1 MTKDAVSAHNAR
13 LPLLQRT
20 LLFILRVAIGWH
32 FLYEGLVKLQSPDW
46 TSAAYLA
53 ESRWILSGVFRW
65 IAVHP
70 AAIRIVDFLN
80 VWGLILIGL
89 GLLLGLFTRAA
100 SIAGIF
106 LLVLYYIARPP
117 FVGIASSP
125 MAEGNYLIVDKNLVE
140 LIALAVLA
148 AFAGRSSTRLHR
160 ILAGLAGKLRRRP
173 RPQAGSIDQ
182 AQFQERSRSA
192 ATSLSRRQLIRT
204 LASVPFLGGFVFAV
218 LKKRGWE
225 SYEEKHLLAA
235 TGGKVDTVTSATI
248 KTFRFST
255 LKELKGSVP
264 RGRIGKLE
272 LSRLFLGGN
281 LIGGWAH
288 ARDLIYVSHL
298 VKTYHTDQKIF
309 ETFRL
314 AEQCGIN
321 TILTNPQLARVIN
334 AYWRREGG
342 KIQFISDCGYKED
355 IIEGVKISLDA
366 GAHACYAHGGIAD
379 TLAEEGKVDVIAG
392 FLDLVRQNGLPA
404 GIGGHKLETIKACA
418 EKGLKP
424 DFWVKTLHQV
434 DYWSAKPAEEC
445 DNIWCLNPE
454 ETIDYMS
461 RLDEPWIAYK
471 ILAAGA
477 IHPKDGF
484 KHAFQHGADFICVGM
499 YDFQIVEDVN
509 IALDVLAQPLERKRR
524 WLT

>member
-1 MTKDAVSAHNAR
+1 MAKEAVPTKPLK
-13 LPLLQRT
+13 LPRLQRT
-20 LLFILRVAIGWH
+20 VLFVLRVAIGWH
-32 FLYEGLVKLQSPDW
+32 FLYEGLVKLLSPGW

-53 ESRWILSGVFRW
+53 ESRWILSGFFRW

-70 AAIRIVDFLN
+70 FALKVVDFLN

-89 GLLLGLFTRAA
+89 ALLLGLFTRAA
-100 SIAGIF
+100 SIAGI
-106 LLVLYYIARPP
+106 LLLALYYVARPP
-117 FVGIASSP
+117 FVGISSSP

-140 LIALAVLA
+140 LIALGVLA
-148 AFAGRSSTRLHR
+148 AFAGRSSFGLRR
-160 ILAGLAGKLRRRP
+160 IFAGLAAKLRRRTS
-173 RPQAGSIDQ
+173 PQPSAETP
-182 AQFQERSRSA
+182 AQSREGRISTPA
-192 ATSLSRRQLIRT
+192 SVSRRQLIST

-235 TGGKVDTVTSATI
+235 MGGKVDTVTSATI
-248 KTFRFST
+248 KTFRFSS
-255 LKELKGSVP
+255 LKDLKGSVP
-264 RGRIGKLE
+264 RGRIGNLE

-288 ARDLIYVSHL
+288 ARDLIYVSAL

-342 KIQFISDCGYKED
+342 KIQFISDCGYKD
-355 IIEGVKISLDA
+355 DLIEGAKISLDA

-379 TLAEEGKVDVIAG
+379 TLAQEGKVEVIAG
-392 FLDLVRQNGLPA
+392 FLDFVRKNGLLA
-404 GIGGHKLETIKACA
+404 GIGGHKLETIKACV
-418 EKGLKP
+418 EQGLKP

-434 DYWSAKPAEEC
+434 HYWSAKPAEEC

-454 ETIDYMS
+454 ETIEYMS
-461 RLDEPWIAYK
+461 GLDEPWIAYK

-509 IALDVLAQPLERKRR
+509 IALDVLSQPMDRKRR
-524 WLT
+524 WLV

>member
-1 MTKDAVSAHNAR
+1 MAKDAAPEQGAK
-13 LPLLQRT
+13 LPPLQRT
-20 LLFILRVAIGWH
+20 VLFILRVAIGWH
-32 FLYEGLVKLQSPDW
+32 FLYEGLVKLLSPDW
-46 TSAAYLA
+46 NSAAYLA

-70 AAIRIVDFLN
+70 TALKVVDFLN
-80 VWGLILIGL
+80 IWGLILIGL
-89 GLLLGLFTRAA
+89 GLLLGVFTRAA
-100 SIAGIF
+100 SIAGM
-106 LLVLYYIARPP
+106 LLLALYYIARPP
-117 FVGIASSP
+117 FVGISSSP

-140 LIALAVLA
+140 IIALGALA
-148 AFAGRSSTRLHR
+148 AFAGRSSIGLRR
-160 ILAGLAGKLRRRP
+160 VLAGLAGKLRRRA
-173 RPQAGSIDQ
+173 RPQPGVLIPSQPQ
-182 AQFQERSRSA
+182 APRLSTP
-192 ATSLSRRQLIRT
+192 TSFSRRQLIRT

-218 LKKRGWE
+218 LKKQGWE

-248 KTFRFST
+248 KTFRFSS
-255 LKELKGSVP
+255 LKDLKGPVP
-264 RGRIGKLE
+264 RGRIGRLE

-288 ARDLIYVSHL
+288 ARDLIYVSSL

-342 KIQFISDCGYKED
+342 KIQFISDCGYKD
-355 IIEGVKISLDA
+355 DLIEGAKISLSA

-379 TLAEEGKVDVIAG
+379 TLAQEGKVEVIAG
-392 FLDLVRQNGLPA
+392 FLDFVRQNGLPA
-404 GIGGHKLETIKACA
+404 GIGGHKLETIKACV
-418 EKGLKP
+418 ETGLKP

-434 DYWSAKPAEEC
+434 HYWSAKPAEEC

-454 ETIDYMS
+454 ETSEYMS
-461 RLDEPWIAYK
+461 RLEEPWIAYK

-484 KHAFQHGADFICVGM
+484 KHAFQNGADFICVGM

-524 WLT
+524 WLA

>member
-1 MTKDAVSAHNAR
+1 MARGTVDEQTSR
-13 LPLLQRT
+13 LPRLQRIV
-20 LLFILRVAIGWH
+20 LLVLRVAIGWH
-32 FLYEGLVKLQSPDW
+32 FLYEGLVKLLSPGW

-53 ESRWILSGVFRW
+53 ESRWILSGLFRW

-70 AAIRIVDFLN
+70 VILKAVDFLN
-80 VWGLILIGL
+80 IWGLILIGL
-89 GLLLGLFTRAA
+89 GLLLGLFIRAA
-100 SIAGIF
+100 SIAGI
-106 LLVLYYIARPP
+106 LLLALYYIARPP
-117 FVGIASSP
+117 FVGISSSP
-125 MAEGNYLIVDKNLVE
+125 LAEGNYLIVDKNLVE
-140 LIALAVLA
+140 IVALGVLA
-148 AFAGRSSTRLHR
+148 AFAGRSSLGLRR
-160 ILAGLAGKLRRRP
+160 ILAGLAGKLRRRAKLQP
-173 RPQAGSIDQ
+173 VAG
-182 AQFQERSRSA
+182 ASA
-192 ATSLSRRQLIRT
+192 HLPGRYDPAPASVTRRQLIST

-225 SYEEKHLLAA
+225 SYEERHLLAA
-235 TGGKVDTVTSATI
+235 TEGKIDTVTSATI
-248 KTFRFST
+248 KTFRFSS
-255 LKELKGSVP
+255 LKDLKGSVP
-264 RGRIGKLE
+264 RGRIGNLE

-288 ARDLIYVSHL
+288 ARDLIYVSAL

-342 KIQFISDCGYKED
+342 KIQFISDCGYKD
-355 IIEGVKISLDA
+355 DLIEGAKISLDA

-379 TLAEEGKVDVIAG
+379 TLAQQGKVEVIAG
-392 FLDLVRQNGLPA
+392 FLDFVRKNGLLA
-404 GIGGHKLETIKACA
+404 GIGGHKLETIKACV

-434 DYWSAKPAEEC
+434 HYWSAKPAEEC

-454 ETIDYMS
+454 ETIAYMNG
-461 RLDEPWIAYK
+461 LDEPWIAYK

-477 IHPKDGF
+477 IHPKEGF
-484 KHAFQHGADFICVGM
+484 RHAFQHGADFICVGM

-509 IALDVLAQPLERKRR
+509 IALDVLSQPLERTRR
-524 WLT
+524 WLA